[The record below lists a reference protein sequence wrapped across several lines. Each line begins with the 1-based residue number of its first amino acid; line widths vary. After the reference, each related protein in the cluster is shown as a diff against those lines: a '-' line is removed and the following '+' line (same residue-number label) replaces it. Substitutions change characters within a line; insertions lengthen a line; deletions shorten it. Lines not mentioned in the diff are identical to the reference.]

1 MLSESFAAISLISFR
16 EGLEAAILVALIVA
30 VLRRMGRHGFVGVA
44 LVSALASVLIGVL
57 AGWVVLRV
65 YGGLPEKE
73 LFEGAMSLLAAGLV
87 TTVIVWMARAGPRMA
102 REVESRLSVV
112 SSAAGVALFTFVAVS
127 REALE
132 TVLMSTPYLVRDP
145 AGSLAGLA
153 LGLGASLLLA
163 SAIYAFG
170 VRMSLRRFFL
180 ATSILL
186 VFVASGLVGYG
197 VHEILEYAEEDLG
210 YTGILTV
217 KAFDLGIPEGH
228 PLDPASPLGS
238 LLSVL
243 VGYSDSM
250 EVGRAIAQFAY
261 LAASL
266 ALVLSAYDVRVASLT
281 ARAQQ
286 TPREQGSQAGVCGSR
301 AASLAL
307 AG

>member
-1 MLSESFAAISLISFR
+1 MWSEAFAAIGLISFR

-30 VLRRMGRHGFVGVA
+30 VLKRLGRQKYVGVA
-44 LVSALASVLIGVL
+44 FTSAIASVALGVL
-57 AGWVVLRV
+57 AGWAVLRV

-73 LFEGAMSLLAAGLV
+73 IFEGAMSLVAAGLV
-87 TTVIVWMARAGPRMA
+87 TTVILWMAKTGPRMA
-102 REVESRLSVV
+102 REIESRLTVV
-112 SSAAGVALFTFVAVS
+112 GSAAGVAVFTFIAVS

-153 LGLGASLLLA
+153 FGVGAALLLA

-170 VRMSLRRFFL
+170 VRVSLRRFFL

-186 VFVASGLVGYG
+186 VLVASGLVGYG
-197 VHEILEYAEEDLG
+197 VHELLEYAEEDLG
-210 YTGILTV
+210 YTGILAA

-228 PLDPASPLGS
+228 PLHPSSPLGA

-250 EVGRAIAQFAY
+250 EVGRAAVQFSY

-266 ALVLSAYDVRVASLT
+266 ALVLRAYDVKLLSFVAGIPRRGVSGGGE
-281 ARAQQ
+281 ARLPSKSSA
-286 TPREQGSQAGVCGSR
+286 RY
-301 AASLAL
+301 
-307 AG
+307 